1 MVPKQPPKR
10 TPTRPGLG
18 IEDAVP
24 RLDSAE
30 LKKVRDSF
38 EKDVKGESP
47 RDSQPDGFTP
57 PPASSREARA
67 SIRREE
73 DDMPPDSVPRSD
85 RFVTAAKRQS
95 PIPGRPVTTSARPP
109 QQPSK
114 SASRRSVREE
124 EAPVSQ
130 PARNNAISR
139 PPGNA
144 ISRPPSSKPAGRWTE
159 EAPSGPRSRRPLTV
173 DSVGDTATRLARN
186 TVRGLNAPKVVAS
199 QAIIA
204 SAPIDSRTAFVLS
217 LVDGS
222 SDVPAIVDATGMPED
237 EVIAILARLARLGLI
252 SVP

>member
-1 MVPKQPPKR
+1 M
-10 TPTRPGLG
+10 
-18 IEDAVP
+18 P

-30 LKKVRDSF
+30 LKKVRESF

-57 PPASSREARA
+57 PPSSREARA
-67 SIRREE
+67 RLPREE

-85 RFVTAAKRQS
+85 RFISAAKRETPSRQG
-95 PIPGRPVTTSARPP
+95 PGRTSIGSKPHSSPHP
-109 QQPSK
+109 QPSSSGSK
-114 SASRRSVREE
+114 SASRRSVRQEE
-124 EAPVSQ
+124 TPLSQPPRRPGSDPGPVSRPPQ
-130 PARNNAISR
+130 ASVSR
-139 PPGNA
+139 PPGHA
-144 ISRPPSSKPAGRWTE
+144 ISRPPSSKPRGWSE
-159 EAPSGPRSRRPLTV
+159 EEPSGPRSRKPLTV

-186 TVRGLNAPKVVAS
+186 TIRQHAAPKVIAS
-199 QAIIA
+199 QNIIA

-237 EVIAILARLARLGLI
+237 EVIGILARLARLGLI